1 MSLSILTNIS
11 ALMAQSQLSSTQA
24 NLQAALTQLSSG
36 LRINSGADDPASL
49 SIANG
54 LQANIVALT
63 QSCQNAS
70 DGIGLLQTADGA
82 LSQATEVLNRA
93 IALATEASS
102 SGLTPA
108 QATALN
114 TEFQSILNTIDN
126 IGSATNFNGSQVF
139 TANPLNIFL
148 SDGTS
153 GNNLLGGS
161 TMSVGTLSTDEL
173 QLGGT
178 SPISASNAL
187 TLTSNVASGSV
198 TVGTQIYTF
207 TTNPTSGN
215 NVQIG
220 GTAAD
225 TLTNLAAAVNAN
237 NTSATAVASGNSITF
252 SATAPGSSGNGVT
265 TTSSLIAAAG
275 TSTVGN
281 WTTTGSI
288 GYLGGGAEAA
298 YAKSSL
304 TLTSD
309 VADGSTVMLGGRTY
323 TFQTAA
329 PSAPG
334 QVQIADGDIPTTLQ
348 NLANA
353 VNGTDSVHTPVNASA
368 TATVLGSTITF
379 TAASI
384 GSNSNNVGASSNLTT
399 AASSSPWLT
408 MQGTN
413 SLGGASAGAQAS
425 ASLTLTYN
433 VAAGST
439 VNIGNTTYRF
449 TTGASSGT
457 NVQIGGTAAD
467 TLANLASAVN
477 GNGSDTSVNA
487 SASGNVLS
495 LNATSTGSTEN
506 NLAANSNLLVA
517 ASPSPATWTTT
528 GSLGNL
534 GGGTGGASAQG
545 LLSLLNIANLSSG
558 AQVSI
563 GNVVYTF
570 QTAAPTQ
577 AGQVQ
582 IASTGLQT
590 FQNLAAAINGTGLNS
605 QNPSVTAGNAYVWL
619 EEDNGT
625 TYDLIQLTAL
635 NPGQSGNSIQESNNA
650 LFNSSG
656 AWTYG
661 FSGGVNGTGATGSLT
676 LTSNVAAGSTVNIG
690 KTTYTFTT
698 GASSGTNVQ
707 LGGTA
712 ADTLTNL
719 ANAVN
724 GNGSDTSVHASASG
738 NTLSLTSTSTG
749 VAANGLAANG
759 NILPPGS
766 IGTGTWSTAGSPGNL
781 GGGTGGANAQ
791 GLLSLL
797 NIANLSSGAQVSIGN
812 VVYTFQTAAP
822 TQAGQVQIA
831 STGLQTFQN
840 LAAAINGTGLNS
852 QNPSVTAGN
861 AYVWLEEDNGT
872 TYDLIQLTAL
882 NPGQSGNSIQ
892 ESSNAL
898 FNSSGAWTYGF
909 SGGVNGT
916 GATGSLT
923 LTSNVAAG
931 STVNIGK
938 TTYTFTTGASSGTN
952 VQLGGTAADTL
963 TNLANAVNGNGSDT
977 SVHASASG
985 NTLSLTSTS
994 TGVAA
999 NGLAAIGNLAAQVIT
1014 GSWSTI
1020 GNTGSFGGGADATF
1034 ATGSLSLMSIP
1045 ETGSTVTIGSQS
1057 YTLTSGTPTTGQVQI
1072 GSNPTQTLQNLAA
1085 AISGDSNNAVNA
1097 SVSAS
1102 ASGTTINL
1110 TAKNSG
1116 ISGNALAADGTLV
1129 TSGGS
1134 TGSWSTTGAT
1144 GFLGGGITGALA
1156 HGVLALT
1163 ANPSNGNAVT
1173 IGTQT
1178 YTFTTGTAGAGQVQ
1192 IGIDAAQTLQ
1202 NLVAAVNGDVNNGVN
1217 TSAVA
1222 SFGGGSGNN
1231 ASINLVAIPNGAQG
1245 NSVVASGNLFA
1256 ASGGGGSDGSWSNAG
1271 STSGGSD
1278 ASGSVADLLSPTDAQ
1293 AALLAANNAVNL
1305 VAAMRGSVGAFINQL
1320 QAASSVMTTQTQNLT
1335 SAESGITSADIGE
1348 TVARTARYSILQST
1362 GLAALR
1368 MSNQMQQSILKLLQ

>member
-102 SGLTPA
+102 SGLSPA

-749 VAANGLAANG
+749 VAANGLAA
-759 NILPPGS
+759 
-766 IGTGTWSTAGSPGNL
+766 
-781 GGGTGGANAQ
+781 
-791 GLLSLL
+791 
-797 NIANLSSGAQVSIGN
+797 
-812 VVYTFQTAAP
+812 
-822 TQAGQVQIA
+822 
-831 STGLQTFQN
+831 
-840 LAAAINGTGLNS
+840 
-852 QNPSVTAGN
+852 
-861 AYVWLEEDNGT
+861 
-872 TYDLIQLTAL
+872 
-882 NPGQSGNSIQ
+882 
-892 ESSNAL
+892 
-898 FNSSGAWTYGF
+898 
-909 SGGVNGT
+909 
-916 GATGSLT
+916 
-923 LTSNVAAG
+923 
-931 STVNIGK
+931 
-938 TTYTFTTGASSGTN
+938 
-952 VQLGGTAADTL
+952 
-963 TNLANAVNGNGSDT
+963 
-977 SVHASASG
+977 
-985 NTLSLTSTS
+985 
-994 TGVAA
+994 
-999 NGLAAIGNLAAQVIT
+999 IGNLAAQVIT